1 MNPQEDLGNKVKA
14 HIKLEENTTKKIK
27 ELEEATA
34 NLAARLFLAEMR
46 FDTEKH
52 AKILKTMQDLM
63 KQKEPEAARET
74 LWETRIHSYIDAV
87 VAKKMLEDHIKV
99 ETDMLK
105 RVEEEIERTDDDAL
119 KLLFQHIADDEKKH
133 HKIMETILRK
143 AYEMGP

>member
-1 MNPQEDLGNKVKA
+1 MNPQEDLGNMVKA

-63 KQKEPEAARET
+63 KQKEPEAARDT
-74 LWETRIHSYIDAV
+74 LWETRIHS
-87 VAKKMLEDHIKV
+87 
-99 ETDMLK
+99 
-105 RVEEEIERTDDDAL
+105 
-119 KLLFQHIADDEKKH
+119 
-133 HKIMETILRK
+133 
-143 AYEMGP
+143 

>member
-1 MNPQEDLGNKVKA
+1 MNPREDLGNMVKA

-52 AKILKTMQDLM
+52 ARILKTMQDLM
-63 KQKEPEAARET
+63 KQREPEAARDT

-105 RVEEEIERTDDDAL
+105 RVEEEIKGTDDDAL
-119 KLLFQHIADDEKKH
+119 KLLFKHIADDEKKH

>member
-1 MNPQEDLGNKVKA
+1 MNPQEDLGNMVKA

-52 AKILKTMQDLM
+52 ARILKTMQDLM
-63 KQKEPEAARET
+63 KQREPEAARDT

-105 RVEEEIERTDDDAL
+105 RVEEEIKGTDDDAL
-119 KLLFQHIADDEKKH
+119 KLLFKHIADDEKKH

-143 AYEMGP
+143 AYAMGP

>member
-1 MNPQEDLGNKVKA
+1 MNSQEDLGKLVKA
-14 HIKLEENTTKKIK
+14 HIKLEENTAKKIK

-52 AKILKTMQDLM
+52 ARILKTMWDLM

-74 LWETRIHSYIDAV
+74 LWETRIHSYVDAV

-105 RVEEEIERTDDDAL
+105 RVQEEIKGTDDDAL
-119 KLLFQHIADDEKKH
+119 KLLFKHIADDEKKH
-133 HKIMETILRK
+133 HEIMETILRK
-143 AYEMGP
+143 AYAMGP